1 MINIIGEL
9 GPTDI
14 ALKMANAHLHLYDKS
29 ERKNR
34 KLGHINIIANSQEE
48 LDNSIK
54 QLKDF
59 LPK

>member
-1 MINIIGEL
+1 
-9 GPTDI
+9 
-14 ALKMANAHLHLYDKS
+14 MANAHLHLYDKS

-34 KLGHINIIANSQEE
+34 KLGHINIVANSQKE